1 MKFKSDKIAIL
12 GLGYVGL
19 PLSQE
24 FAKKFNVVGF
34 DINKKR
40 INSLNRSLNIKKTK
54 INKKVGIKFTYEK
67 EDLKNSDI
75 FIITVSTPVNKKKI
89 PDLRN
94 LKNVSILIGKNLKK
108 NNLVVYESTVY
119 PGLTEEICIPILEK
133 YSKLKFNKDFFVGY
147 SPERISPGDKNDLKK
162 INKVVSG
169 STPEISKYIYQL
181 YKKIIKANLHIASS
195 IKVAEASKIIENV
208 QRDINISFMNEISII
223 LSKLN
228 INTQE
233 VLEAAKTKWNF
244 LNFSPGLVGGHCISV
259 DPYYLAYKA
268 KKHNYIPKVVLSGRT
283 INQNMGKYVGKIAIK
298 KITQIFKVKKKIKI
312 GVFGLTFKENI
323 DDIRDSKVFDI
334 INILSKQKAFKI
346 YAFDPFLKKSDLK
359 FKKNI
364 KFNSKINKFD
374 VLILTVPHKKFSRFN
389 FKKVNNIL
397 INKKKNLIMDIK
409 GTITDKK
416 IKNTFNYWSL

>member
-34 DINKKR
+34 DINKKK

-147 SPERISPGDKNDLKK
+147 SPERISPGDKNDLKN

-169 STPEISKYIYQL
+169 STPETSKYIYQL
-181 YKKIIKANLHIASS
+181 YKKIINANLHIASS

>member
-169 STPEISKYIYQL
+169 STPETSKYIYQL

>member
-147 SPERISPGDKNDLKK
+147 SPERISPGDKNDLKN

-169 STPEISKYIYQL
+169 STPETSKYIYQL

>member
-1 MKFKSDKIAIL
+1 MKFKSNKIAIL

-19 PLSQE
+19 PLLNE

-34 DINKKR
+34 DINKKK
-40 INSLNRSLNIKKTK
+40 IDSLKKSLKIKKIK
-54 INKKVGIKFTYEK
+54 INKKRGIKFTSEK
-67 EDLKNSDI
+67 KDLENSNI
-75 FIITVSTPVNKKKI
+75 FIVTVSTPVNKKKI
-89 PDLRN
+89 PDLRH
-94 LKNVSILIGKNLKK
+94 LKNVSILIGKILKK

-119 PGLTEEICIPILEK
+119 PGLTEEICVPILEK
-133 YSKLKFNKDFFVGY
+133 YSNLKFNKDFFVGY
-147 SPERISPGDKNDLKK
+147 SPERISPGDKNDLKN

-169 STPEISKYIYQL
+169 STPETSKYIYKL

-195 IKVAEASKIIENV
+195 IKVAEASKIVENV
-208 QRDINISFMNEISII
+208 QRDVNISFMNEISII

-244 LNFSPGLVGGHCISV
+244 LNFTPGLVGGHCISV

-268 KKHNYIPKVVLSGRT
+268 KKNHYNPKVVLSGRT

-298 KITQIFKVKKKIKI
+298 KINQIFKVKKKIKI
-312 GVFGLTFKENI
+312 GIFGLTFKENI
-323 DDIRDSKVFDI
+323 DDTRDSKVFDI
-334 INILSKQKAFKI
+334 IDILSKQKAFEI
-346 YAFDPFLKKSDLK
+346 YAFDPFLKKSNVK

-364 KFNSKINKFD
+364 ELNSKINKFD
-374 VLILTVPHKKFSRFN
+374 VIILAVPHKKFSKFN
-389 FKKVNNIL
+389 FKKVDNIL
-397 INKKKNLIMDIK
+397 INRKKSLVMDIK
-409 GTITDKK
+409 GVITDKK